1 MKIEKIDENKIRAT
15 FSMRDLNDK
24 NIDLHS
30 FMSDSSESQKL
41 FLDLLD
47 EAESKF
53 RICY

>member
-1 MKIEKIDENKIRAT
+1 MKFEKINDNKIRAT
-15 FSMRDLNDK
+15 FSMRDLTAK

-53 RICY
+53 RL